1 MSETGEVPVAIM
13 KVLEILLQL
22 QDLELGP
29 RADSP
34 AARREAEALRRQVPV
49 PILGHYD
56 RLVTRGK
63 KAVALVR
70 HGVCT
75 GCQMKLPSGLYAK
88 LLRNDDV
95 CVCDNCARYLV
106 MAPEPPPPA
115 ETASAPAPKRAPRKR
130 RNPAAPKLA
139 AVGA

>member
-1 MSETGEVPVAIM
+1 M

-22 QDLELGP
+22 QELELGP
-29 RADSP
+29 RASSP
-34 AARREAEALRRQVPV
+34 AARREAEALRRQVPL

-75 GCQMKLPSGLYAK
+75 GCQMQLPSGVYAK
-88 LLRNDDV
+88 LLHQDDL

-106 MAPEPPPPA
+106 NAPEPVPSA
-115 ETASAPAPKRAPRKR
+115 ETASAPASKRASRKR
-130 RNPAAPKLA
+130 PTASAKKLET
-139 AVGA
+139 VSP

>member
-1 MSETGEVPVAIM
+1 M

-22 QDLELGP
+22 QELEMGP
-29 RADSP
+29 RASSP
-34 AARREAEALRRQVPV
+34 AGRREAEALRSQVPL

-75 GCQMKLPSGLYAK
+75 GCQMQLPSGVYAK
-88 LLRNDDV
+88 LLHQDDL

-106 MAPEPPPPA
+106 LAPETPPA
-115 ETASAPAPKRAPRKR
+115 AGATTPPASKRASRKRPTASTK
-130 RNPAAPKLA
+130 KLET
-139 AVGA
+139 VSP

>member
-1 MSETGEVPVAIM
+1 M

-34 AARREAEALRRQVPV
+34 ATRREAEALRRQVPV

-88 LLRNDDV
+88 LLRQDDV

-106 MAPEPPPPA
+106 PAPETPPSA
-115 ETASAPAPKRAPRKR
+115 EAPAAPAAQRAAR
-130 RNPAAPKLA
+130 RRRTSAAPKLA
-139 AVGA
+139 TMGA